1 MSAYQVAHAV
11 PGRLRVRYPRR
22 WLRRRR
28 AALETAIAR
37 IPGVRGVTA
46 TALTGSL
53 VIQYDRH
60 RVDVPA
66 LLDALSRVAPAPAA
80 GSANGARR
88 PRERATGWR
97 ASGALLRFLAASGV
111 FTATCLPLPGPLG
124 AALVLGSGAPLAG
137 RAMRTLAG
145 GGRLTVDVLDAVTL
159 LVLALRGNYRA
170 AGLLLWLLAAGQ
182 YVLHRSVVTVR
193 RSIRDLLAAPEQA
206 VWREDA
212 GHRARVPVQDLRVG
226 DVVVVGDGDRVP
238 VDGTVVRGEA
248 LIRQQWVTG
257 EGLPVERVPGERVY
271 ASTLVEDGEISV
283 RVERLGGETSVGR
296 IIEAVEA
303 AEGEKPELQLFAENL
318 ADRLVLQTLGF
329 AAAATAL
336 TRRVDAGIAIL
347 AADYGTP
354 VRVAVPTVAMVAR
367 AGASRA
373 GILLKGPSVLERLA
387 RVDTVVFD
395 KTGTLTWGAPRVRDV
410 VVVGPMA
417 SDDVVRLA
425 AAAELGVRHPVA
437 RAVIR
442 LAVERELDVPS
453 PSGPEQRVGLGVGVR
468 VEGARVLVGSRRFM
482 EAHGIDL
489 ASVATEDADCR
500 RAGASPL
507 FVAVDGA
514 LAGMLALQDELRAD
528 APAAVAAL
536 RARRMRNVVMVSG
549 DRPEPT
555 RAIAEALGVRHYYP
569 DLLPEDKAALIR
581 RLRGE
586 QRVVA
591 MVGDGVNDA
600 LALQEAD
607 VGIAVPG
614 GPEVVAEAAAV
625 VLFRGGLE
633 QVARALDLA
642 QETMREFRRVI
653 DVAVGANLLVVG
665 LASFG
670 LAGPATSILVSNGA
684 PVGVALSS
692 FLGHR
697 ENVNVS

>member
-1 MSAYQVAHAV
+1 MAVYQVAHAV

-28 AALETAIAR
+28 AALEAAVTR
-37 IPGVRGVTA
+37 IPGVLGVTA
-46 TALTGSL
+46 TALTGSFL
-53 VIQYDRH
+53 IEYDRR
-60 RVDVPA
+60 RVTASV
-66 LLDALSRVAPAPAA
+66 LLDALSRLAPAA
-80 GSANGARR
+80 VADSSNGARR
-88 PRERATGWR
+88 PHGQPAEPRPD
-97 ASGALLRFLAASGV
+97 GALLRFLVASGV

-124 AALVLGSGAPLAG
+124 AALILGSGAPLAG
-137 RAMRTLAG
+137 RALRALAS
-145 GGRLTVDVLDAVTL
+145 GGRLSVDVLDAVTL

-170 AGLLLWLLAAGQ
+170 AGLLIWLLSAGQ

-193 RSIRDLLAAPEQA
+193 RSIRDLLAAPEQP

-212 GHRARVPVQDLRVG
+212 GQRVRVPVRDLRVG
-226 DVVVVGDGDRVP
+226 DVVVVGNGDRVP

-248 LIRQQWVTG
+248 LIQQQWVTG
-257 EGLPVERVPGERVY
+257 EGLPVERVAGERVY
-271 ASTLVEDGEISV
+271 ASTVVEDGEIAV
-283 RVERLGGETSVGR
+283 RVERLGGDTSVGR

-318 ADRLVLQTLGF
+318 ADRLVPQTLGF
-329 AAAATAL
+329 AAAATL
-336 TRRVDAGIAIL
+336 VTRRVDAGIAIL

-354 VRVAVPTVAMVAR
+354 VRVALPTVAMVAR

-373 GILLKGPSVLERLA
+373 GILLKGPGVLERLA

-395 KTGTLTWGAPRVRDV
+395 KTGTLTLGAPRVRDV
-410 VVVGPMA
+410 VTVGSLTP
-417 SDDVVRLA
+417 DGVVRLA

-453 PSGPEQRVGLGVGVR
+453 PSGPEQRIGLGVAVR
-468 VEGARVLVGSRRFM
+468 VEGARVLVGSRRLM
-482 EAHGIDL
+482 EAHGIGL
-489 ASVATEDADCR
+489 APAAEAEAACQA
-500 RAGASPL
+500 AGASPL

-536 RARRMRNVVMVSG
+536 RARRMRNVIMVSG
-549 DRPEPT
+549 DHREPT
-555 RAIAEALGVRHYYP
+555 RTIADALGVRHYYP

-586 QRVVA
+586 QRVIA

-614 GPEVVAEAAAV
+614 GPEVVAEAAGV

-642 QETMREFRRVI
+642 QGTMREFQRVI

-665 LASFG
+665 LASLG
-670 LAGPATSILVSNGA
+670 VAGPATSILLSNGV

-692 FLGHR
+692 LLGHR

>member
-1 MSAYQVAHAV
+1 MAAYRVAHAV

-28 AALETAIAR
+28 VALEAAVAR

-53 VIQYDRH
+53 VIEYDRR
-60 RVDVPA
+60 RVAAPA
-66 LLDALSRVAPAPAA
+66 LLDALSRLAPAA
-80 GSANGARR
+80 ASGSSNGARQ
-88 PRERATGWR
+88 PRGRTTGLGDDGGL
-97 ASGALLRFLAASGV
+97 ARFLIASGV
-111 FTATCLPLPGPLG
+111 FTATCLPLPGPVG

-137 RAMRTLAG
+137 RALRTLAG
-145 GGRLTVDVLDAVTL
+145 SGRLSVDVLDAVTL

-170 AGLLLWLLAAGQ
+170 AGLLIWLLAAGQ

-193 RSIRDLLAAPEQA
+193 RSIRDFLASPEQP

-212 GHRARVPVQDLRVG
+212 GHRVRVPVQDLRAG
-226 DVVVVGDGDRVP
+226 DVVVVGQGDRVP
-238 VDGTVVRGEA
+238 ADGTVVRGEA
-248 LIRQQWVTG
+248 LIQQQWVTG

-271 ASTLVEDGEISV
+271 ASTVVEDGEVAV
-283 RVERLGGETSVGR
+283 RVERLGDETSVGR

-303 AEGEKPELQLFAENL
+303 AEGEKPELQLFAEKL
-318 ADRLVLQTLGF
+318 ADRLVLQTLGL
-329 AAAATAL
+329 AAAATAV
-336 TRRVDAGIAIL
+336 TQRAEAGIAIL
-347 AADYGTP
+347 AADYGTA

-373 GILLKGPSVLERLA
+373 GVLLKGPSVLERLA

-395 KTGTLTWGAPRVRDV
+395 KTGTLTLGAPRVRDV
-410 VVVGPMA
+410 VAVGAMA
-417 SDDVVRLA
+417 PDHVVRLA

-442 LAVERELDVPS
+442 EAVERELDIPS
-453 PSGPEQRVGLGVGVR
+453 PSGPEQRAGLGVGVR

-489 ASVATEDADCR
+489 GPVAAAEADCR
-500 RAGASPL
+500 GAGASPL
-507 FVAVDGA
+507 FVAVDGT

-536 RARRMRNVVMVSG
+536 RARRMRNVIMVSG
-549 DRPEPT
+549 DHREPT
-555 RAIAEALGVRHYYP
+555 RTIAEALGVRHYYP

-614 GPEVVAEAAAV
+614 GPEVVAEAAAA

-633 QVARALDLA
+633 QVARTLDLA
-642 QETMREFRRVI
+642 QGTMREFQRVI

-670 LAGPATSILVSNGA
+670 LAGPTTSILVSNGV
-684 PVGVALSS
+684 PVAVALSS
-692 FLGHR
+692 LLGGR

>member
-1 MSAYQVAHAV
+1 VSAYQVAHAI

-22 WLRRRR
+22 WVGRRR
-28 AALETAIAR
+28 AALEAAIGR
-37 IPGVRGVTA
+37 IPGVRSVTV

-53 VIQYDRH
+53 VIEYDRH
-60 RVDVPA
+60 RVTGPA
-66 LLDALSRVAPAPAA
+66 VLDALSRIAPAA
-80 GSANGARR
+80 MSGSSNGAGRSHGRASGQRANGA
-88 PRERATGWR
+88 
-97 ASGALLRFLAASGV
+97 LVRFLIASGV
-111 FTATCLPLPGPLG
+111 FTATCLPLPGPVG

-137 RAMRTLAG
+137 RALRTLARS
-145 GGRLTVDVLDAVTL
+145 GRPGVDVLDAVTL
-159 LVLALRGNYRA
+159 VALALRGNYRA
-170 AGLLLWLLAAGQ
+170 AGLLIWLLAAGQ

-193 RSIRDLLAAPEQA
+193 RSIRDLLGAPEQP
-206 VWREDA
+206 VVREDA
-212 GHRARVPVQDLRVG
+212 GNRVRVPVQDLRVG
-226 DVVVVGDGDRVP
+226 DVVVVGEGDRVP

-248 LIRQQWVTG
+248 LIQQQWVTG
-257 EGLPVERVPGERVY
+257 EGLPVERTPGERVY
-271 ASTLVEDGEISV
+271 ASTVVEDGEIAV

-329 AAAATAL
+329 AAAATAV
-336 TRRVDAGIAIL
+336 TRRFDAGIAIL

-354 VRVAVPTVAMVAR
+354 VRVALPAVAMVAR
-367 AGASRA
+367 AGASRG

-395 KTGTLTWGAPRVRDV
+395 KTGTLTLGAPRVRDV
-410 VVVGPMA
+410 VTVGTLTA
-417 SDDVVRLA
+417 NDVVRLA

-442 LAVERELDVPS
+442 LAMERELDVPS
-453 PSGPEQRVGLGVGVR
+453 PTGPEQRVGLGVAVR

-482 EAHGIDL
+482 EPHGIDL
-489 ASVATEDADCR
+489 APAAAAEADCR
-500 RAGASPL
+500 SAGASPL

-514 LAGMLALQDELRAD
+514 LAGMLALHDEMRAD

-536 RARRMRNVVMVSG
+536 RARRMRNVIMVSG
-549 DRPEPT
+549 DRREPT
-555 RAIAEALGVRHYYP
+555 RTIAEALGVRHYYP

-607 VGIAVPG
+607 VGVAVPG
-614 GPEVVAEAAAV
+614 GPEVVAEAAGV

-642 QETMREFRRVI
+642 QGTMREFQRVI

-670 LAGPATSILVSNGA
+670 VAGPATSILVSNGV

-692 FLGHR
+692 LLGHR